1 MAVATLGAWIINE
14 LNSLLTQQKLNLEES
29 RLLDCNI
36 LETSEGLAAIAAHT
50 CFLTSIALCAS
61 ESLSCRA
68 RDPSLL
74 HPMTTQQPK
83 DWHPS
88 QYLHFSFNIILSES
102 PPITAWILVEPSDN
116 RAMVSSGLRYT
127 PCQPPSA
134 FRCLHLRRRYI
145 LFSVFDIENLVWANR
160 RTRIKLEWLL
170 SFLPRPM
177 AMASFAA
184 FRYSSAASFSSLS
197 ESRNDTWPK
206 TRISRRCSW
215 SPIVRS
221 ALD

>member
-1 MAVATLGAWIINE
+1 MDQQLTH
-14 LNSLLTQQKLNLEES
+14 SLLIQQKLILEKS

-36 LETSEGLAAIAAHT
+36 LETGEGLAATAAHT

-88 QYLHFSFNIILSES
+88 RYLHFSFNIILSGS
-102 PPITAWILVEPSDN
+102 PPITAWILVEPPDN

-127 PCQPPSA
+127 PCQPPSTL
-134 FRCLHLRRRYI
+134 RCLHLRCRYI
-145 LFSVFDIENLVWANR
+145 LLFVFDIENLVRANR
-160 RTRIKLEWLL
+160 RTRIKLE
-170 SFLPRPM
+170 
-177 AMASFAA
+177 
-184 FRYSSAASFSSLS
+184 
-197 ESRNDTWPK
+197 
-206 TRISRRCSW
+206 
-215 SPIVRS
+215 
-221 ALD
+221 